1 MIIGI
6 SHGQY
11 ILVFFP
17 LRTLD
22 TTGFL
27 LEVYFL
33 VGRLVGVFSED
44 ASIVGLSVVISP
56 PNTPDGFMVIGTIID
71 CFVEGIAV
79 GLELTG
85 CSVEG

>member
-1 MIIGI
+1 MTIGI

-22 TTGFL
+22 STGFL

-33 VGRLVGVFSED
+33 VGRLVGDFAKD
-44 ASIVGLSVVISP
+44 ASIVGLSVVISS
-56 PNTPDGFMVIGTIID
+56 PNTPDGFMVVGTMID
-71 CFVEGIAV
+71 CFLEGIAV
-79 GLELTG
+79 GLVLTG